1 MFERWDLE
9 FDEPIAQRVIPGTDC
24 VITIQLGPAR
34 RDKNDENSGWYCP
47 YRITG
52 IPGESDHKMFGAGE
66 DAISAIIGALCNLG
80 AELNSTWKERLG
92 LNWLDQEHLGLL
104 DAHKLPGYKPPT
116 PEEKQTGQAV
126 YDVYSNPAATE
137 QDRRAAL
144 DKWAKQFETE
154 RPGD

>member
-9 FDEPIAQRVIPGTDC
+9 FDEPIAERVIEGTDC

-34 RDKNDENSGWYCP
+34 RETDDKDSGWYCP

-52 IPGESDHKMFGAGE
+52 IPGEPAHKMFGSGD

-80 AELNSTWKERLG
+80 AELNYTWKERLG
-92 LNWLDQEHLGLL
+92 LNWLGQEHLGLL
-104 DAHKLPGYKPPT
+104 DAHKLPGHKPPT
-116 PEEKQTGQAV
+116 PEEKQAGQAV
-126 YDVYSNPAATE
+126 HDVYLNPAATE
-137 QDRRAAL
+137 QDRQAAL

-154 RPGD
+154 GPGD